1 MIRVLHRCS
10 KWYFVL
16 YVDASVDAASV
27 DVPTDAAYL
36 SRRPT
41 APILTTCVF
50 PYPHLPPLIYK
61 WQIVRN

>member
-1 MIRVLHRCS
+1 MVRALQRCS
-10 KWYFVL
+10 KRYFDL

-36 SRRPT
+36 SRRST

-50 PYPHLPPLIYK
+50 PYPHLPPSIYK
-61 WQIVRN
+61 